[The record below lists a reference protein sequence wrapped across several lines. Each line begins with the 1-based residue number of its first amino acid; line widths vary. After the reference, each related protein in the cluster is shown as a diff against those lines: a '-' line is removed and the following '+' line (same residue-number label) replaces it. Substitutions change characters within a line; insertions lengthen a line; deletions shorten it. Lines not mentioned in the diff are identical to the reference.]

1 MELDEVAAQ
10 VSASLSIEPSEA
22 SKIVNKARLG
32 GEINDSCDA
41 YRWLKDRFLPNV
53 VSIDEDGYA
62 HMCIDA
68 LKTITTTVA
77 TDFGGSRQR
86 DLSQLWADKTRGY
99 LGELAFVNW
108 LKGKWDIDA
117 ELGHEQGSLEEYL
130 PMDIHRVKKKGEATS
145 RAPNLKIGV
154 KATKWNGIWLDI
166 WGSQFVHSD
175 IHVLVK
181 VGTGREHLVGYLKK
195 ISVFKDKILSEGR
208 RIKAIDQEQA
218 DQIFKS
224 LPSYQP
230 ISAYICGFVAK
241 SQSYTNLPY
250 AGQKKRKHYTISSWN
265 GPIGRSDLESIRT
278 KEGLAKDAQIK
289 FEGIGKFAHD
299 KGYVFNAGN
308 LHWTDHEWEPIL
320 NKL

>member
-1 MELDEVAAQ
+1 MELNEVATQ
-10 VSASLSIEPSEA
+10 VSIRLSIELSEA
-22 SKIVNKARLG
+22 KKIVNKARLG
-32 GEINDSCDA
+32 GEINASCDPDK
-41 YRWLKDRFLPNV
+41 WLNDRFLPNV
-53 VSIDEDGYA
+53 VPIDEDGYA
-62 HMCIDA
+62 RMCIDA

-108 LKGKWDIDA
+108 LRDKWGIEA

-130 PMDIHRVKKKGEATS
+130 PMDIHRVKKKGEVAS

-154 KATKWNGIWLDI
+154 KATKWNGVWLDI
-166 WGSQFVHSD
+166 WGSQFYHSD

-195 ISVFKDKILSEGR
+195 ISVFKDKILSEGK
-208 RIKAIDQEQA
+208 RIKAIDQDEA

-224 LPSYQP
+224 LPSYEP

-241 SQSYTNLPY
+241 RQSYTSLSY

-265 GPIGRSDLESIRT
+265 GPIERSDLESIRT
-278 KEGLAKDAQIK
+278 KEGLTKDAQIK

-308 LHWTDHEWEPIL
+308 LHWRNHEWKPIL
-320 NKL
+320 DEL